1 MSTSIIIPTLNN
13 ASLIYSCI
21 KSILKVNTIAD
32 TDIIVIDNA
41 STDETKFLLQ
51 NFTNSIKLITNNANL
66 GFSKAC
72 NQGAKSS
79 RADFLIFLNNDT
91 EVTRGWLE
99 GLLRCLH
106 SNFPNSNFPNSNF
119 PTGIVGCKLLYPD
132 STVQHAGVAFSSIKV
147 HHIYRNFAPSHP
159 AVNKQRE
166 FQAVTAACMLVPR
179 KLFLSLGGFDESFIN
194 GFEDLDFCFRARSK
208 GYKVMYTP
216 ESVVIHHES
225 KTPGRHDH
233 HAHNARLFA
242 SRWLSNVDH
251 DLDKIYA
258 EDGLRRHLEYEE
270 KLGGKWLEDSNPNHF
285 WNQARSLV
293 ISGEYVEAEKF
304 FGQALS
310 FNPYDVRRLSI
321 AEELSDLYMKWGRVS
336 DAEQCL
342 DAVIQVTPSKRLL
355 QKKARIAMMATHL
368 PSDLSQ
374 K

>member
-1 MSTSIIIPTLNN
+1 MHCLQSNLLTSL
-13 ASLIYSCI
+13 
-21 KSILKVNTIAD
+21 
-32 TDIIVIDNA
+32 
-41 STDETKFLLQ
+41 
-51 NFTNSIKLITNNANL
+51 
-66 GFSKAC
+66 
-72 NQGAKSS
+72 
-79 RADFLIFLNNDT
+79 
-91 EVTRGWLE
+91 
-99 GLLRCLH
+99 
-106 SNFPNSNFPNSNF
+106 
-119 PTGIVGCKLLYPD
+119 VGCKLLYPD
-132 STVQHAGVAFSSIKV
+132 NTIQHAGVAFGHTEV
-147 HHIYRNFAPSHP
+147 HHIYRNFHPEHP

-242 SRWLSNVDH
+242 SRWLSSVDH

-258 EDGLRRHLEYEE
+258 EDGLRRHLEYEN

-310 FNPYDVRRLSI
+310 FNPYDIRRLSI

-342 DAVIQVTPSKRLL
+342 DAVIQVTPLKRLL

-374 K
+374 R

>member
-1 MSTSIIIPTLNN
+1 MLSLNR
-13 ASLIYSCI
+13 SKLPD
-21 KSILKVNTIAD
+21 KHEIL
-32 TDIIVIDNA
+32 VIDNN
-41 STDETKFLLQ
+41 STDETAKFLTVLNFQNLKVITNKQ
-51 NFTNSIKLITNNANL
+51 NF
-66 GFSKAC
+66 GFAYAC
-72 NQGAKSS
+72 NQGTRQA
-79 RADFLIFLNNDT
+79 FGNHIIFLNNDT
-91 EVTRGWLE
+91 EVTENWVD
-99 GLLRCLH
+99 GLTKCLT
-106 SNFPNSNFPNSNF
+106 SNRNI
-119 PTGIVGCKLLYPD
+119 GIVGCKLLYPD
-132 STVQHAGVAFSSIKV
+132 STVQHAGVAFSAIKV

-208 GYKVMYTP
+208 GYKVVYTP

-225 KTPGRHDH
+225 KTPGRHNH

-242 SRWLSNVDH
+242 SRWLSSVDH

>member
-1 MSTSIIIPTLNN
+1 MILSIIIPTYNNIHFTLNCISSIIN
-13 ASLIYSCI
+13 IQDNIEKDIIIVDNGSTDKTPFLINKVNPNI
-21 KSILKVNTIAD
+21 KILKNH
-32 TDIIVIDNA
+32 
-41 STDETKFLLQ
+41 
-51 NFTNSIKLITNNANL
+51 TNR
-66 GFSKAC
+66 GFAKAC
-72 NQGAKSS
+72 NQGAKIASS
-79 RADFLIFLNNDT
+79 ELILFLNNDT
-91 EVTRGWLE
+91 EVTDN
-99 GLLRCLH
+99 CFY
-106 SNFPNSNFPNSNF
+106 NIINCPTTNTNSS
-119 PTGIVGCKLLYPD
+119 IIGCKLIYQD
-132 STVQHAGVAFSSIKV
+132 NTIQHAGVSFSPIKV

-159 AVNKQRE
+159 AVNKERE

-242 SRWLSNVDH
+242 SRWLSSVDH

-374 K
+374 R

>member
-1 MSTSIIIPTLNN
+1 MHLSIIIPVFNNYSYTKKCILSLNQSN
-13 ASLIYSCI
+13 LTY
-21 KSILKVNTIAD
+21 KHE
-32 TDIIVIDNA
+32 IIVIDNN
-41 STDETKFLLQ
+41 STDNTARFLSILNFKNLKLIQNKQ
-51 NFTNSIKLITNNANL
+51 NF
-66 GFSKAC
+66 GFAYAC
-72 NQGAKSS
+72 NQGA
-79 RADFLIFLNNDT
+79 RQAFGNHIIFLNNDT
-91 EVTRGWLE
+91 EVTANWVD
-99 GLLRCLH
+99 GLTKCLT
-106 SNFPNSNFPNSNF
+106 SNRNI
-119 PTGIVGCKLLYPD
+119 GIVGCKLLYPD
-132 STVQHAGVAFSSIKV
+132 NTVQHAGVAFSSIKV

-242 SRWLSNVDH
+242 SRWLSSVDH

-258 EDGLRRHLEYEE
+258 EDGLRRHLEYEK
-270 KLGGKWLEDSNPNHF
+270 KLGGKWLEDSNPNYF
-285 WNQARSLV
+285 WDQARSLV
-293 ISGEYVEAEKF
+293 ISGEYAEAEKIF
-304 FGQALS
+304 DQALS

-321 AEELSDLYMKWGRVS
+321 AEELSDLYVKWGRIS

-355 QKKARIAMMATHL
+355 QKKARIATMAPHL

-374 K
+374 R

>member
-1 MSTSIIIPTLNN
+1 MKTSLIIPAFNNINLTTNCIHSIVEAKKDFETEIII
-13 ASLIYSCI
+13 
-21 KSILKVNTIAD
+21 
-32 TDIIVIDNA
+32 IDNG
-41 STDETKFLLQ
+41 STDNTQEI
-51 NFTNSIKLITNNANL
+51 IKNLYIKIKIIKNKKNL
-66 GFSKAC
+66 GFAKAC
-72 NQGAKSS
+72 NQGAHS
-79 RADFLIFLNNDT
+79 ATGDMLIFLNNDT
-91 EVTRGWLE
+91 VVTAGWISSLVACVARE
-99 GLLRCLH
+99 KNIGV
-106 SNFPNSNFPNSNF
+106 
-119 PTGIVGCKLLYPD
+119 VGCKLLYPD
-132 STVQHAGVAFSSIKV
+132 STVQHAGVAFSPIKV

-208 GYKVMYTP
+208 GFKVMYTP

-242 SRWLSNVDH
+242 SRWLSSVDH

-258 EDGLRRHLEYEE
+258 EDGLRRHLEYEK
-270 KLGGKWLEDSNPNHF
+270 KLGGKWLEDSNTNHF

-293 ISGEYVEAEKF
+293 ISGEYADAENF
-304 FGQALS
+304 FDQALS

-321 AEELSDLYMKWGRVS
+321 AEELSDLYVKWGRIS

-342 DAVIQVTPSKRLL
+342 DAIIQVTPSKRLL
-355 QKKARIAMMATHL
+355 QKKARIATMAPHL